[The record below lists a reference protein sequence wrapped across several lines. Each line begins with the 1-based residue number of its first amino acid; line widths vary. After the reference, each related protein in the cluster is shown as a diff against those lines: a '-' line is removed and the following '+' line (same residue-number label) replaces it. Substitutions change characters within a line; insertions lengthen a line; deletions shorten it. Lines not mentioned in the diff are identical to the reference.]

1 MGLTSILVLDW
12 NNCCKCY
19 KISPFAQGTAH
30 KGSCEVHARAGKGH
44 LAKPQMCKSSHGLAS
59 VRAGS
64 SYTRCGPLLSCLGW
78 CSFEVAEGGAGP
90 LDGSARMAAKCSG
103 ARQCLPANVSPGKAR
118 KERQLSGQRPTWRI
132 QEAGLQT
139 MAIVQGRR
147 CTAAS
152 SCGLIGNTAGGRLC
166 IPTNSTEGSQFQGR
180 VKQKKGEAERGP
192 SERVWRRLGYG
203 SWSSAVDD

>member
-1 MGLTSILVLDW
+1 LHKVRLTKEVAR
-12 NNCCKCY
+12 CMRVPARA
-19 KISPFAQGTAH
+19 ISPSHRCASYLMGSPASEQGQATHGADH
-30 KGSCEVHARAGKGH
+30 SF
-44 LAKPQMCKSSHGLAS
+44 LAF
-59 VRAGS
+59 V
-64 SYTRCGPLLSCLGW
+64 LGW